1 MKKVILSFLLTLA
14 TTSYVIGQNDTTF
27 NKIVQD
33 TKKEAEV
40 LKQKYEADVKPIL
53 DKLDVI
59 SKQLEKG
66 SFATNQERDDYI
78 KALNSRLDKTD
89 ELKIKSFDYELDNA
103 KLRYKKGLELIKLLY
118 EKTLDLDH
126 HFQALT
132 AHNNV
137 AKMSN
142 PMSYPD
148 FNTNLNEIK
157 KKLNK
162 KFNITLPDFLMANPY
177 ISSAFSIVSS
187 IIGEGKNESREETFQ
202 KISCILDFTNKMSAD
217 LNILYFETE
226 FLKDK
231 NANLKKNC
239 ESLFLEYVKVIGYS
253 ETLENTRENDN
264 WRSVTQ
270 KIDEAFDKEKKEL
283 KEKLTKEANYTSTL
297 KNDINFSV
305 ERLIDY
311 VSEYSFLVSQGND
324 YYKKFK
330 KIVDNYSNQDCS
342 TKLPTEFSTLKTEVD
357 KTIEKFNNAY
367 NLPDL
372 KGSKLR
378 ELLYGEQ

>member
-1 MKKVILSFLLTLA
+1 MKKVILPLLLTLA
-14 TTSYVIGQNDTTF
+14 INSYVIGQNDTTF
-27 NKIVQD
+27 NKIVED

-40 LKQKYEADVKPIL
+40 LKQEYKADVQPIL
-53 DKLDVI
+53 DKLDAI
-59 SKQLEKG
+59 SKQLERG
-66 SFATNQERDDYI
+66 SFATNQERDAYI
-78 KALNSRLDKTD
+78 KALNSRLDNTD
-89 ELKIKSFDYELDNA
+89 ELKNKSFDYELDNA
-103 KLRYKKGLELIKLLY
+103 KLRYKKGLDLIKLLY

-162 KFNITLPDFLMANPY
+162 KFNIKLPDFLMTNPY
-177 ISSAFSIVSS
+177 VSSAFSIIGS
-187 IIGEGKNESREETFQ
+187 IIGEGDNKGREETFQ

-231 NANLKKNC
+231 NANLKKTC
-239 ESLFLEYVKVIGYS
+239 ESLFLEYVKVIDYS
-253 ETLENTRENDN
+253 ETLENTRKNDN
-264 WRSVTQ
+264 WRSVNQ
-270 KIDEAFDKEKKEL
+270 KIDEAFDKEKKGL
-283 KEKLTKEANYTSTL
+283 KEKLTKETNYTSTL

-311 VSEYSFLVSQGND
+311 VNEYSFLVSQGND

-330 KIVDNYSNQDCS
+330 KIVDNYSTQDCS

-372 KGSKLR
+372 KGSRLR
-378 ELLYGEQ
+378 ELLYGE